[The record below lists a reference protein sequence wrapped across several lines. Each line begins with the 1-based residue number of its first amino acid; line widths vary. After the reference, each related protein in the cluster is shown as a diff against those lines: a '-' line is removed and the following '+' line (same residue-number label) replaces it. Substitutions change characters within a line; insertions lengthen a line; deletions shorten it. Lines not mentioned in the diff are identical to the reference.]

1 MEYLP
6 GGIQMEVPGGCFP
19 LTTDSMLLAHFA
31 GSLGSKRILDL
42 GSGCGTLGLLL
53 CARNPGCS
61 VTGIELDGAAHAAAL
76 QNIRRNGLQTR
87 LESICTDLRRVPGLF
102 APGQFAC
109 CISNPPY
116 FIGGPAAKLTAARR
130 EDCCSL
136 AELIQTAG
144 WATKYG
150 GDFLLVHRPERLAE
164 AIALAAPQR
173 LEAKRLCLVHHRE
186 GGPVSLVLLQFRKG
200 GKPGL
205 RTEELTLYHRDGS
218 ETAAFR
224 EVYNISAED

>member
-6 GGIQMEVPGGCFP
+6 GGIQMEVPHGCFP

-31 GSLGSKRILDL
+31 GSLGSKRVLDL

-136 AELIQTAG
+136 AELIQAAG

-164 AIALAAPQR
+164 VLAVLRAHR
-173 LEAKRLCLVHHRE
+173 LEPKRLAFVKNQPQGAPWLFLVEAQKNR
-186 GGPVSLVLLQFRKG
+186 ST
-200 GKPGL
+200 GL
-205 RTEELTLYHRDGS
+205 RIEPDVL
-218 ETAAFR
+218 
-224 EVYNISAED
+224 ISAGAALYGKEQG